1 VSIDRSLKSKNVLA
15 RHRNVL
21 TRAERL
27 VVLEDEDRW
36 DESQSVFG
44 LPKVVHRK
52 SSAGQ
57 KSKKEEKQ
65 AEEVAAAEGGEPTA
79 AAEGGEAGAE
89 T

>member
-1 VSIDRSLKSKNVLA
+1 VSIDRSLKSKNILV

-27 VVLEDEDRW
+27 AVLEDEDRW

-52 SSAGQ
+52 STAGQ
-57 KSKKEEKQ
+57 KAKKEEKA
-65 AEEVAAAEGGEPTA
+65 AEEAAAAEKAEPA
-79 AAEGGEAGAE
+79 AAEGGEAGGA